1 VSVRIPTP
9 CTIYPQVSLAVTSHG
24 HKNLDLCK
32 QLDYVIHNLPRY
44 KESERERSLLPPPS
58 KHPMA
63 MTPQSDTEMNELN
76 LSADGSSS
84 LSLDGAIV
92 SSIYPLPLIYTKV
105 NVVGDLRDVHG

>member
-1 VSVRIPTP
+1 
-9 CTIYPQVSLAVTSHG
+9 
-24 HKNLDLCK
+24 
-32 QLDYVIHNLPRY
+32 
-44 KESERERSLLPPPS
+44 
-58 KHPMA
+58 MA